1 MMKAL
6 RIFFCLMVCGMS
18 FANSN
23 VILMEACN
31 LKIEEI
37 IPMHCN
43 EEGKIEIQVS
53 GGEKPYLYK
62 IDEGAFSKSNVISN
76 LTSNDYDITV
86 RDANGCEVTV
96 FTHIEIPEPII
107 VTYELE
113 DGTLTIDVDQIGAYE
128 YRINDEDWKH
138 SSIFEDVVEV
148 NKITV
153 RASNGCET
161 SKTVLNEEMTN
172 TEVFKFYPNPAKDDL
187 FLLGTK
193 KLKYIDILD
202 ACGKHIVSHDLNKR
216 AMKLSISDL
225 KSGIYL
231 IKVIDENDR
240 KQVKKLI
247 VN

>member
-1 MMKAL
+1 MIKAS
-6 RIFFCLMVCGMS
+6 RIFFCLMVCGVA
-18 FANSN
+18 FANGN
-23 VILMEACN
+23 VMLTEECD
-31 LKIEEI
+31 LKIDDI
-37 IPMHCN
+37 IPIHCN

-53 GGEKPYLYK
+53 GGKKPYLYK
-62 IDEGAFSKSNVISN
+62 INEGTFSKSNVIAN

-86 RDANGCEVTV
+86 RDDNGCEVTV
-96 FTHIEIPEPII
+96 FTYIEIPEPII

-113 DGTLTIDVDQIGAYE
+113 DGTLTIDVDQTGAYE
-128 YRINDEDWKH
+128 YRINDEGWKH

-153 RASNGCET
+153 KASNGCET
-161 SKTVLNEEMTN
+161 FKKVLNEEIAN
-172 TEVFKFYPNPAKDDL
+172 TEVFEFYPNPAKDDL

-193 KLKYIDILD
+193 KLKHIDILD
-202 ACGKHIVSHDLNKR
+202 ACGKHIVSHNLNKR
-216 AMKLSISDL
+216 AIKLSVSDL

-231 IKVIDENDR
+231 IKAIDENDR

>member
-1 MMKAL
+1 MMKTL
-6 RIFFCLMVCGMS
+6 SIFFCLMVCGMS
-18 FANSN
+18 FANGN
-23 VILMEACN
+23 VISMEECN
-31 LKIEEI
+31 LKIEDI

-43 EEGKIEIQVS
+43 KAGKIEVHVS
-53 GGEKPYLYK
+53 GGKKPYLYK
-62 IDEGAFSKSNVISN
+62 IDDGVFSKSNVIAD

-86 RDANGCEVTV
+86 RDDNGCEVTV
-96 FTHIEIPEPII
+96 FTYIEIPEPII
-107 VTYELE
+107 LTYELE
-113 DGTLTIDVDQIGAYE
+113 DGTLTIDVDQIGTYE

-148 NKITV
+148 SKITV

-161 SKTVLNEEMTN
+161 SKKVLNEEIAN

-193 KLKYIDILD
+193 KIKHIDILD
-202 ACGKHIVSHDLNKR
+202 ACGKHIVSLNSNKR
-216 AMKLSISDL
+216 AMKLSVSDL